1 MKFLKQ
7 KKSKFDNITNI
18 LFETQE
24 KKKLLKLV
32 FLMLIGMSL
41 ELFGVGLIFPA
52 LKLLTDNEFLSK
64 TYNFFNIDELDTK
77 ILLLSIV
84 STFIIFFGFKNLFL
98 WIVLKKYSSFLAQY
112 EANLQFRL
120 FKGYLNKSVSYFK
133 EKNSSNIII
142 NIKEISSF
150 FSAVYLNSLL
160 NLLVEII
167 LQSSILFLLFYF
179 SWQSTLIIF
188 ILFGSLSIAIFS
200 YNKKKL
206 EDLGKLRNELSQ
218 SQLLNVQQ
226 GIGGIKEI
234 KLLGREAFF
243 LNNFEKN
250 TNTLADANIKNAIIS
265 GSPKLIIEFFAV
277 CSVSVIIFLFL
288 FLGKSLIE
296 ILPVLGLFLVAA
308 YKMVPSFNKILLM
321 MNRIKFSTDMVDKI
335 IVLANEFNLDE
346 LNQIK
351 NEKLEKIS
359 FKKEIVL
366 KDIFFKYPNRQ
377 NMVLENVNLLIK
389 KNSFIGISGESGSGK
404 STLIDIIMGIVK
416 PNKGSIE
423 VDGLSIDD
431 SIKDWQKQLG
441 YVSQNIYLLPDTIKN
456 NIAFGIPED
465 QIDDDLVN
473 EVIKKTSLKKFVDS
487 LELGINTFIG
497 EGGALISG
505 GQKQRIGI
513 ARAFYNQPKILIFD
527 EATNALDLEIEKQIL
542 NEISLLKNEFTLIF
556 ITHKESSIKYCD
568 QKYLINNKNIS
579 KINSD

>member
-1 MKFLKQ
+1 MKLLKQ

-24 KKKLLKLV
+24 KKKLLKLI
-32 FLMLIGMSL
+32 FLMLIGMTL

-52 LKLLTDNEFLSK
+52 LKLLTDTEFLSK
-64 TYNFFNIDELDTK
+64 TYNFLNIDELDTK
-77 ILLLSIV
+77 MLLLSIV
-84 STFIIFFGFKNLFL
+84 SIFIIFFGFKNLFL

-120 FKGYLNKSVSYFK
+120 FKGYLNKSVAYFK

-160 NLLVEII
+160 NLSLEII
-167 LQSSILFLLFYF
+167 LQTSILFLLFYF

-206 EDLGKLRNELSQ
+206 EYLGKLRNELSQ

-288 FLGKSLIE
+288 FLGKSLTE
-296 ILPVLGLFLVAA
+296 ILPILGLFLVAA

-321 MNRIKFSTDMVDKI
+321 LNRIKFSTDMVDKI
-335 IVLANEFNLDE
+335 IKLANEFNLDK

-377 NMVLENVNLLIK
+377 NTVLENINVLIK
-389 KNSFIGISGESGSGK
+389 KNSFIVISGESGSGK

-416 PNKGSIE
+416 PDKGSIE
-423 VDGLSIDD
+423 VDGFSIND

-487 LELGINTFIG
+487 LEFGINTFIG

-513 ARAFYNQPKILIFD
+513 ARALYNQPKILIFD
-527 EATNALDLEIEKQIL
+527 EATNALDLDIEKQIL

-579 KINSD
+579 KINRD

>member
-7 KKSKFDNITNI
+7 KKSKFDNIKNI
-18 LFETQE
+18 LFETQD
-24 KKKLLKLV
+24 KKKLLKLI
-32 FLMLIGMSL
+32 FLMLIGMAL
-41 ELFGVGLIFPA
+41 ELFGVSLIFPA

-64 TYNFFNIDELDTK
+64 TYNFLNIDELDTK
-77 ILLLSIV
+77 MLLLSIV

-98 WIVLKKYSSFLAQY
+98 WKVLEKYSSFLAQY

-120 FKGYLNKSVSYFK
+120 FKGYLNKSVAYFK

-142 NIKEISSF
+142 NIKEISGF

-160 NLLVEII
+160 NLSLEIV
-167 LQSSILFLLFYF
+167 LQSSILIMLFYF
-179 SWQSTLIIF
+179 SWQSTLLIF
-188 ILFGSLSIAIFS
+188 ILFGSLIIAIFS

-206 EDLGKLRNELSQ
+206 EKLGKLRNELSQ

-234 KLLGREAFF
+234 KLLGKEAFF

-277 CSVSVIIFLFL
+277 CSVSTIILLFS

-296 ILPVLGLFLVAA
+296 ILPILGLFLVAA

-335 IVLANEFNLDE
+335 IALANEFNLDK

-351 NEKLEKIS
+351 SEKLKKIS

-377 NMVLENVNLLIK
+377 NTVLENVNIQIK

-416 PNKGSIE
+416 PDKGSIE
-423 VDGLSIDD
+423 VDGFSIND
-431 SIKDWQKQLG
+431 SIKNWQKKLG
-441 YVSQNIYLLPDTIKN
+441 YVSQNIYLLSDTIKN

-465 QIDDDLVN
+465 QIDNDLVN
-473 EVIKKTSLKKFVDS
+473 EVIKKTSLKKFVNS

-513 ARAFYNQPKILIFD
+513 ARALYNQPKILIFD
-527 EATNALDLEIEKQIL
+527 EATNALDLDIEKQIL

-579 KINSD
+579 KIN

>member
-98 WIVLKKYSSFLAQY
+98 WMVLKKYSSFLAQY

-377 NMVLENVNLLIK
+377 NTVLENVNLLIK

-456 NIAFGIPED
+456 NIAFGIPAD

-513 ARAFYNQPKILIFD
+513 ARALYNQPKILIFD

>member
-1 MKFLKQ
+1 MKLLKQ

-24 KKKLLKLV
+24 KKKLLKLI
-32 FLMLIGMSL
+32 FLMLIGMTL

-52 LKLLTDNEFLSK
+52 LKLLTDTEFLSK
-64 TYNFFNIDELDTK
+64 TYNFLNIDELDTK
-77 ILLLSIV
+77 MLLLSIV
-84 STFIIFFGFKNLFL
+84 SIFIIFFGFKNLFL

-120 FKGYLNKSVSYFK
+120 FKGYLNKSVAYFK

-160 NLLVEII
+160 NLSLEII
-167 LQSSILFLLFYF
+167 LQTSILFLLFYF

-206 EDLGKLRNELSQ
+206 EYLGKLRNELSQ

-288 FLGKSLIE
+288 FLGKSLTE
-296 ILPVLGLFLVAA
+296 ILPILGLFLVAA

-321 MNRIKFSTDMVDKI
+321 LNRIKFSTDMVDKI
-335 IVLANEFNLDE
+335 IKLANEYNLDK

-377 NMVLENVNLLIK
+377 NTVLENINVLIK

-416 PNKGSIE
+416 PDKGSIE
-423 VDGLSIDD
+423 VDGFSIND

-487 LELGINTFIG
+487 LEFGINTFIG

-513 ARAFYNQPKILIFD
+513 ARALYNQPKILIFD
-527 EATNALDLEIEKQIL
+527 EATNALDLDIEKQIL

-579 KINSD
+579 KINRD

>member
-179 SWQSTLIIF
+179 SWQSTLIIS

-377 NMVLENVNLLIK
+377 NTVLENVNLLIK

-513 ARAFYNQPKILIFD
+513 ARALYNQPKILIFD

>member
-98 WIVLKKYSSFLAQY
+98 WMVLKKYSSFLAQY

-513 ARAFYNQPKILIFD
+513 ARALYNQPKILIFD

>member
-1 MKFLKQ
+1 
-7 KKSKFDNITNI
+7 
-18 LFETQE
+18 
-24 KKKLLKLV
+24 
-32 FLMLIGMSL
+32 ML
-41 ELFGVGLIFPA
+41 
-52 LKLLTDNEFLSK
+52 
-64 TYNFFNIDELDTK
+64 
-77 ILLLSIV
+77 
-84 STFIIFFGFKNLFL
+84 
-98 WIVLKKYSSFLAQY
+98 
-112 EANLQFRL
+112 
-120 FKGYLNKSVSYFK
+120 
-133 EKNSSNIII
+133 
-142 NIKEISSF
+142 
-150 FSAVYLNSLL
+150 
-160 NLLVEII
+160 
-167 LQSSILFLLFYF
+167 
-179 SWQSTLIIF
+179 
-188 ILFGSLSIAIFS
+188 
-200 YNKKKL
+200 
-206 EDLGKLRNELSQ
+206 
-218 SQLLNVQQ
+218 
-226 GIGGIKEI
+226 
-234 KLLGREAFF
+234 
-243 LNNFEKN
+243 
-250 TNTLADANIKNAIIS
+250 
-265 GSPKLIIEFFAV
+265 
-277 CSVSVIIFLFL
+277 
-288 FLGKSLIE
+288 
-296 ILPVLGLFLVAA
+296 
-308 YKMVPSFNKILLM
+308 
-321 MNRIKFSTDMVDKI
+321 NRIKFSTDMVDKI
-335 IVLANEFNLDE
+335 IKLANEFNLDK

-377 NMVLENVNLLIK
+377 NTVLENINVLIK

-423 VDGLSIDD
+423 VDGFSIND

-513 ARAFYNQPKILIFD
+513 ARALYNQPKILIFD

-579 KINSD
+579 KINRD